1 MKRVES
7 FVLHSDDYELL
18 NGLNY
23 EQLGRLFEAIM
34 LHAME
39 ADDYELLR
47 EMDKAT
53 LQVFEV
59 FADQMD
65 RDWAK
70 YRRRMLIEKMEH
82 KDKS

>member
-18 NGLNY
+18 EGLNY

-34 LHAME
+34 LHAKE
-39 ADDYELLR
+39 EDDYDLLR
-47 EMDKAT
+47 KMDRPT
-53 LQVFEV
+53 LQVFAI

-65 RDWAK
+65 SDWHK
-70 YRRRMLIEKMEH
+70 YKRRILLAKMERENEP
-82 KDKS
+82 